1 MRILLIS
8 PNHAE
13 GAWLH
18 KALQES
24 AHSLQ
29 RAEDLRDSLFVAG
42 EEPFDA
48 VIVMALDSALLP
60 ALHGILPGL
69 SRVAAG
75 ATIIAVLGI
84 EASATERSKVLRAG
98 ADACFRYPFSFIEM
112 HERMHAL
119 LRTATAACGGGVQ
132 GGQPAQAASGA
143 QPVQNAPQLDA
154 GTREIV
160 EGARRAEL
168 TRREYLLVECLMRQT
183 NVPVPRDQMIRY
195 AWPEKDDIDA
205 STVNLVVSRLRR
217 KLVREGID
225 VRIDTISRYGYQLT
239 LPTSD

>member
-8 PNHAE
+8 PHHAE
-13 GAWLH
+13 GAWLQ

-29 RAEDLRDSLFVAG
+29 RTADLRDGLFVAG

-48 VIVMALDSALLP
+48 VIVMALDAALLP

-69 SRVAAG
+69 AKATGG

-84 EASATERSKVLRAG
+84 EASASERSKVLRAG
-98 ADACFRYPFSFIEM
+98 ADACFRHPFSFIEM
-112 HERMHAL
+112 HARLLAL
-119 LRTATAACGGGVQ
+119 MRTTAACGGKALTMH
-132 GGQPAQAASGA
+132 PAPAANGLQS
-143 QPVQNAPQLDA
+143 VQNLPRLDA

-168 TRREYLLVECLMRQT
+168 TRREYLLIECLLREANT
-183 NVPVPRDQMIRY
+183 PVPRDQMIRY

-217 KLVREGID
+217 KLAQQAIE
-225 VRIDTISRYGYQLT
+225 VRIETISRFGYQLT
-239 LPTSD
+239 IPAAS